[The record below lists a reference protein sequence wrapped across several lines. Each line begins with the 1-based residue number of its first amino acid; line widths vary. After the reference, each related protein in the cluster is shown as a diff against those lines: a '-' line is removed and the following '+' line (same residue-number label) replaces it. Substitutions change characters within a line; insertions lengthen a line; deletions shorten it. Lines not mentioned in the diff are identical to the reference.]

1 MVTENKDLT
10 EKGFIRPSYFL
21 GDLFSLLWF
30 LCICLWGTLSA
41 ARLWRKMPPVVNH
54 CSTHIH
60 LSLIHPFAQNKRCKH
75 LQEGRALRSYCLY
88 PPLPKR
94 SKQMA
99 PNRNKME
106 RKYKRIVILLG
117 SRSMKVILF
126 LLLFPIFQI
135 SLNGYMLFYNQK
147 KSYVLKK

>member
-1 MVTENKDLT
+1 MHII
-10 EKGFIRPSYFL
+10 IRDF
-21 GDLFSLLWF
+21 G
-30 LCICLWGTLSA
+30 IG
-41 ARLWRKMPPVVNH
+41 KK
-54 CSTHIH
+54 I
-60 LSLIHPFAQNKRCKH
+60 
-75 LQEGRALRSYCLY
+75 
-88 PPLPKR
+88 
-94 SKQMA
+94 
-99 PNRNKME
+99 E